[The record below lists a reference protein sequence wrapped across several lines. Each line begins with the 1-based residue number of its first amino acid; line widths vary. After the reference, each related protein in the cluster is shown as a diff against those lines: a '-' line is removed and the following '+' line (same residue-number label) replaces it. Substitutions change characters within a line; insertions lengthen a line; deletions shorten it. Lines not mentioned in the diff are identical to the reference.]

1 MKSGEDTTTDALFGG
16 ALAVVQ
22 PRTGYRFN
30 VDSLWLAAFAGRG
43 QRVRQVL
50 DLGAGVGVVTL
61 CLHHLGGVG
70 RAVLVERDARLAELC
85 ARNLERA
92 GLAGRVLCADLGRG
106 LPRAARDGADLV
118 VANPPYFEPGERRPA
133 RGDREPCRAGELAP
147 FVRAAALSLGPN
159 RTRAA
164 FVYPARSLGRLL
176 ALGERS
182 GLVPKRLR
190 FVHAFAGD
198 PARVALVELRRAK
211 PGGLVVEPP
220 IVEWQRAGVPS
231 PELGALSAGR
241 AGDRS

>member
-1 MKSGEDTTTDALFGG
+1 MRTGEDTTADALFGG
-16 ALAVVQ
+16 SLSVVQ

-43 QRVRQVL
+43 QGVRQVL

-61 CLHHLGGVG
+61 CLHHLGGVS

-85 ARNLERA
+85 ERNLERA
-92 GLAGRVLCADLGRG
+92 GLAARVLCADLGRG
-106 LPRAARDGADLV
+106 LPKAAREGAELV

-133 RGDREPCRAGELAP
+133 RADREPSRAGALAP
-147 FVRAAALSLGPN
+147 FVRAAALALGPS
-159 RTRAA
+159 RSRAA

-176 ALGERS
+176 ALCERS

-190 FVHAFAGD
+190 FVHAFAAD

-220 IVEWQRAGVPS
+220 VVEWQGAGVPS
-231 PELGALSAGR
+231 PELARLSAGR